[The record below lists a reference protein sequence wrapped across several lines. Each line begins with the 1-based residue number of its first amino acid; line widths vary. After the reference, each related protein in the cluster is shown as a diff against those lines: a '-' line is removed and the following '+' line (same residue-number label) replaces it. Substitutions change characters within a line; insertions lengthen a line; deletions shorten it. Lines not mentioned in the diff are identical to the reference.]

1 MTDRTAS
8 PRTESLL
15 AGVLPS
21 STARRYRRRSAR
33 LATALAGRL
42 RLTLVAGLA
51 MTIAAVTS
59 ILGGIFALAAL
70 VRGLEQVLPTWAA
83 YAVTSVLLLTCAAI
97 GTAICVWLLARAMSA
112 VRS

>member
-1 MTDRTAS
+1 MTDRTTS
-8 PRTESLL
+8 PRDESLL
-15 AGVLPS
+15 AGALRS

-59 ILGGIFALAAL
+59 ILGGLFALAAL

-97 GTAICVWLLARAMSA
+97 GISICVWLLARAMSA